1 MNWKTVLLLVSVNRK
16 AKRTIKESKLRRYQE
31 NKLFTYSLYVLACSI
46 GIIAGGVIGNFYS
59 STSQAMQSA
68 VLDGAKYFLI
78 TIPTIVL
85 LYGIVFTQINQVQRI
100 GAKTSV
106 QPMYWF
112 PISWKEHTLASI
124 ISSLLGLPLQ
134 ITLFISSALLVACI
148 FMGLTALAI
157 LTVVA
162 LMASLILASATTEV
176 FKTLQVRLLG
186 AVTKGAGRSA
196 IWLRLAFSIGAMSV
210 FFAVYFSV
218 INQVTP
224 ALLFEAVAGGQRML
238 WFVPY
243 VWPGMALSAFASNL
257 WMETLLFSLASLG
270 FIAAIFYV
278 ATYVN
283 TRFGLYQLPALRLS
297 SGIYMPKQSLFAK
310 IGFSTVEAALI
321 KKEFKTVTRR
331 HELSFFF
338 IFPISML
345 MLVFFNI
352 LRAPQTSPVPM
363 GGYSFLFVL
372 VTLIPGLMMLPFLGT
387 LLTTLEGSSI
397 WFLFSS
403 PISAKSIA
411 KAKIFFLSFF
421 ALAITVVCSV
431 IGGFVFRPSVMVVAV
446 TLLEAV
452 FLIFSLSAISVAFGI
467 KAAEP
472 RGIFGVS
479 KMVKPKWA
487 LLGFILCIAIGIA
500 IVAPVIPYAL
510 SVFAV
515 AFLPTIPSLPEYY
528 VYLALLLSGVIA
540 VSMTYLFRRVAVDN
554 AEQLIADPDAI

>member
-1 MNWKTVLLLVSVNRK
+1 MNWKTVLLLISVNRK
-16 AKRTIKESKLRRYQE
+16 AKRTIQESKLRRYQE
-31 NKLFTYSLYVLACSI
+31 NKLFTYGMYLLACLI
-46 GIIAGGVIGNFYS
+46 GIIAGGLIGNFYS
-59 STSQAMQSA
+59 ASSQTMQSA
-68 VLDGAKYFLI
+68 VLDGAKYFLV

-85 LYGIVFTQINQVQRI
+85 LYGVVFTQINQVQRM
-100 GAKTSV
+100 GAKVSV

-124 ISSLLGLPLQ
+124 ISSLLGLPLA
-134 ITLFISSALLVACI
+134 ITILISSAVLTVSV
-148 FMGLTALAI
+148 FMGIIPIAI
-157 LTVVA
+157 LTVLA
-162 LMASLILASATTEV
+162 LSASLLLASATTEV
-176 FKTLQVRLLG
+176 FKTLQLRLLG

-196 IWLRLAFSIGAMSV
+196 IWLRLAFSIGAMIV
-210 FFAVYFSV
+210 FYAVYYSI

-224 ALLFEAVAGGQRML
+224 TLLFEAVAGGQRML
-238 WFVPY
+238 WFIPY

-257 WMETLLFSLASLG
+257 WMEAFLFSLASLG

-283 TRFGLYQLPALRLS
+283 TRFGLYQLPTIRLS
-297 SGIYMPKQSLFAK
+297 SGVYMPKQSLFAK
-310 IGFSTVEAALI
+310 LGFSTVEAALM

-331 HELSFFF
+331 HELSFIF

-345 MLVFFNI
+345 MLVFFNV

-372 VTLIPGLMMLPFLGT
+372 ITLIPGLMMLPLLGT
-387 LLTTLEGSSI
+387 LLTTLEGNSI
-397 WFLFSS
+397 WYLFSS

-421 ALAITVVCSV
+421 ALSITLICSV
-431 IGGFVFRPSVMVVAV
+431 IGGIVFRPPALVIAV

-452 FLIFSLSAISVAFGI
+452 FLIFSLSAISVAIGI

-487 LLGFILCIAIGIA
+487 LLGFILCVAIGAAIIA
-500 IVAPVIPYAL
+500 PIIPYAL
-510 SVFAV
+510 SIFAV
-515 AFLPTIPSLPEYY
+515 SFLPTILQLPEYY

-540 VSMTYLFRRVAVDN
+540 VSMTYIFRGVAVDN
-554 AEQLIADPDAI
+554 AEQLLADPDAI

>member
-1 MNWKTVLLLVSVNRK
+1 
-16 AKRTIKESKLRRYQE
+16 
-31 NKLFTYSLYVLACSI
+31 
-46 GIIAGGVIGNFYS
+46 
-59 STSQAMQSA
+59 
-68 VLDGAKYFLI
+68 
-78 TIPTIVL
+78 
-85 LYGIVFTQINQVQRI
+85 
-100 GAKTSV
+100 
-106 QPMYWF
+106 
-112 PISWKEHTLASI
+112 
-124 ISSLLGLPLQ
+124 
-134 ITLFISSALLVACI
+134 
-148 FMGLTALAI
+148 
-157 LTVVA
+157 
-162 LMASLILASATTEV
+162 
-176 FKTLQVRLLG
+176 
-186 AVTKGAGRSA
+186 
-196 IWLRLAFSIGAMSV
+196 
-210 FFAVYFSV
+210 
-218 INQVTP
+218 
-224 ALLFEAVAGGQRML
+224 
-238 WFVPY
+238 
-243 VWPGMALSAFASNL
+243 
-257 WMETLLFSLASLG
+257 
-270 FIAAIFYV
+270 
-278 ATYVN
+278 
-283 TRFGLYQLPALRLS
+283 
-297 SGIYMPKQSLFAK
+297 
-310 IGFSTVEAALI
+310 
-321 KKEFKTVTRR
+321 
-331 HELSFFF
+331 
-338 IFPISML
+338 
-345 MLVFFNI
+345 
-352 LRAPQTSPVPM
+352 M